1 VAKTEL
7 VEEFPAEELLK
18 DNQRTIFKSDARFKV
33 AGCGRRFGKS
43 YLATYLLIDKAIF
56 DGKGG
61 NYFFV
66 APTFAQARQILW
78 EILKNFTR
86 DNGFARNINES
97 RLEVTLLNGSRIFL
111 KGADRPDTMRGVSL
125 SGVVIDEF
133 ATIRDPENVW
143 QQVLRPA
150 LSDQKG
156 WALFISSPAGRNY
169 FYDLYNEAKVR
180 DGWESWQFTTL
191 DGGYV
196 DDEEIASAMHDLDE
210 RSFRQEYLASFE
222 SFDGLVVP
230 DYDRALNNTEEEI
243 NETDTLI
250 CSFDFNIN
258 KNPLCIHLKRGDEL
272 HLVDLIYGSFNTTE
286 AMEALEA
293 KYPNHKKIFHTD
305 ASGSANKSSAG
316 GQTDI
321 TIITGYGYRVFNLN
335 KNPSILDRVNSFN
348 SMIKAVDGTRRYF
361 VSNKLKRAMETLEK
375 HTFAENG
382 LPDKTHEFFDD
393 IFDSMSYCAWHY
405 APMSRTRTSISMGT

>member
-1 VAKTEL
+1 MAV
-7 VEEFPAEELLK
+7 VEKFPAHRLLK
-18 DNQRTIFKSDARFKV
+18 EKQRSIFESKARFKV

-230 DYDRALNNTEEEI
+230 DYDRASNNTEEEI

-250 CSFDFNIN
+250 FGVDFNVN
-258 KNPLCIHLKRGDEL
+258 KMPCSVFLKRGDEL
-272 HLVDLIYGSFNTTE
+272 HLVDLFFGSFNTTE
-286 AMEALEA
+286 LMEAIELR
-293 KYPNHKKIFHTD
+293 YPKHKKIFHTD
-305 ASGSANKSSAG
+305 ATGTANKSSAG
-316 GQTDI
+316 GVTDI
-321 TIITGYGYRVFNLN
+321 KIIEGYGYKCYNLPR
-335 KNPSILDRVNSFN
+335 NPNIIDRVNAFN
-348 SMIKAVDGTRRYF
+348 SMIKATDGTRRVF
-361 VSNKLKRAMETLEK
+361 VNNKLKRAVDTLEK
-375 HTFAENG
+375 HVFDDNG
-382 LPDKTHEFFDD
+382 LPNKKHDYFDD
-393 IFDSMSYCAWHY
+393 VYDSMSYAVWHY
-405 APMSRTRTSISMGT
+405 SNYGKYKTTIKAGT